1 MEFELAEEFRM
12 LRELVANFVADH
24 LLPLEPAVLE
34 RETRGDSAHLTA
46 AERQGLNIARDI
58 LR

>member
-12 LRELVANFVADH
+12 LRELVANFVNDH

-34 RETRGDSAHLTA
+34 RETRGEGAHITT
-46 AERQGLNIARDI
+46 AERQQLNESSRE
-58 LR
+58 LG